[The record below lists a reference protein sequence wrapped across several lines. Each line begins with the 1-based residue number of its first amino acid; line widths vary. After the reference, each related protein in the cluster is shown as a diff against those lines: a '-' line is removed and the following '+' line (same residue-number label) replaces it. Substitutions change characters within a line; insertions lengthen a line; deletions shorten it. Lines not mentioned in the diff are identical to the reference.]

1 MQDLVNE
8 ITDCIEREYR
18 RAAEKHGERHSSPHE
33 AYAVILEEFE
43 EAMEDIDA
51 ARRALNSMWS
61 VAKNNSSTLASV
73 STLETAATMAA
84 AELVQVAAMAKKAGL
99 GYGHTA

>member
-43 EAMEDIDA
+43 EAMEDIVA
-51 ARRALNSMWS
+51 VRSALDNMWN
-61 VAKNNSSTLASV
+61 ATKDNKKTLASV